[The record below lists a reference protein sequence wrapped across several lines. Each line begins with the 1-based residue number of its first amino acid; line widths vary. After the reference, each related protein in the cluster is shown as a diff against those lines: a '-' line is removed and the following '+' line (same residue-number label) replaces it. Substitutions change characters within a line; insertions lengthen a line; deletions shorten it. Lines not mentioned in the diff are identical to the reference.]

1 MSCFFLSPCEVGGE
15 IINLVTL
22 GMAAAEPDD
31 YFLLGPVYSPPAWQE
46 PRRGL
51 LRHSMLSVQ
60 HSGPPNHYLQ
70 NGSEYFKCNELS
82 SNMRIKRDLLG
93 GKNASLCICPDWESQ
108 SPEKRVLPEQLT
120 QKIQR
125 TKHLK
130 RAYTD
135 SGTLPCFL
143 LHFVLL
149 FFSLLPFL
157 CRQLWDSDSEQGP
170 KSYVRSLD
178 SGPGSISYLLGRST
192 CFSVPHSFP
201 LL

>member
-22 GMAAAEPDD
+22 SMAAAEPDD

-93 GKNASLCICPDWESQ
+93 GKKCLLMHLPWLGKPVTREKGSTRTAYTENPKDQ
-108 SPEKRVLPEQLT
+108 TPEKSIHRLWNAAL
-120 QKIQR
+120 
-125 TKHLK
+125 LSS
-130 RAYTD
+130 AFC
-135 SGTLPCFL
+135 LAFL
-143 LHFVLL
+143 L
-149 FFSLLPFL
+149 SPA
-157 CRQLWDSDSEQGP
+157 
-170 KSYVRSLD
+170 
-178 SGPGSISYLLGRST
+178 
-192 CFSVPHSFP
+192 FP
-201 LL
+201 V